1 MTRAVFK
8 GERGMEIS
16 QSQKAARAQDLR
28 RKAALARRAAGVSTS
43 GSGNVDRL
51 LLEFAGQLEREA
63 AALEQ
68 E

>member
-1 MTRAVFK
+1 MR
-8 GERGMEIS
+8 GERGMETS

-28 RKAALARRAAGVSTS
+28 RKAALARRAAGVPTS

>member
-1 MTRAVFK
+1 
-8 GERGMEIS
+8 METS

-28 RKAALARRAAGVSTS
+28 RKAALARRAAGVPTS